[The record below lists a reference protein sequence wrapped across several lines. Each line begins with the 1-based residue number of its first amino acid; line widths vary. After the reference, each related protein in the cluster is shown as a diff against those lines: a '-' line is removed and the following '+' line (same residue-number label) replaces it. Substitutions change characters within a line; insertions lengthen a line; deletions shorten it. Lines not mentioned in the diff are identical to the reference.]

1 MRIQTLGL
9 RRFLLIFFTCATI
22 LLNAQEDF
30 SNRVQNPKIYDL
42 AVDDSIKT
50 ILIDAITG
58 KSYRFFLTSTQ
69 SYAEG
74 IVKIG
79 VDGEDG
85 DMIRVPQYKT
95 GLINEENKK
104 FHLGH
109 NYEPLLIYNDV
120 LVCYKRDFFNGK
132 TVLKSYSIEHDQ
144 MADSLVFNYPYMN
157 LSVIDDS
164 AIAIDEGTEIKS
176 NIIILDYKLEHLLT
190 YSPFKD
196 RQGFSIFSFKK
207 HKNQL
212 HLDVLSSDLRVK
224 SAIINLT
231 EKSVQDIEYKLSDST
246 NQNGS
251 FSKIYSSKTGVLL
264 YQLTNDQQMV
274 LTKFDFT
281 GKAQW
286 HKEVI
291 LPFDYLNLDL
301 ALNFEND
308 KLALLTYVDKQYNIE
323 IINSESGQSYRSINS
338 SQFFL
343 SHRQESTPDPS
354 IVFPYGEFKWLDD
367 NYLIFLLCGY
377 ESDTKQGSNMIVVY
391 NSKTESFTRV
401 QHSRDLFQL
410 PIKASKLNDTLVFF
424 TKNKTVKYE

>member
-120 LVCYKRDFFNGK
+120 LV
-132 TVLKSYSIEHDQ
+132 
-144 MADSLVFNYPYMN
+144 
-157 LSVIDDS
+157 
-164 AIAIDEGTEIKS
+164 
-176 NIIILDYKLEHLLT
+176 
-190 YSPFKD
+190 
-196 RQGFSIFSFKK
+196 
-207 HKNQL
+207 
-212 HLDVLSSDLRVK
+212 
-224 SAIINLT
+224 
-231 EKSVQDIEYKLSDST
+231 
-246 NQNGS
+246 
-251 FSKIYSSKTGVLL
+251 
-264 YQLTNDQQMV
+264 
-274 LTKFDFT
+274 
-281 GKAQW
+281 
-286 HKEVI
+286 
-291 LPFDYLNLDL
+291 
-301 ALNFEND
+301 
-308 KLALLTYVDKQYNIE
+308 
-323 IINSESGQSYRSINS
+323 
-338 SQFFL
+338 
-343 SHRQESTPDPS
+343 
-354 IVFPYGEFKWLDD
+354 
-367 NYLIFLLCGY
+367 
-377 ESDTKQGSNMIVVY
+377 
-391 NSKTESFTRV
+391 
-401 QHSRDLFQL
+401 
-410 PIKASKLNDTLVFF
+410 
-424 TKNKTVKYE
+424 